1 MNGYLKAFRVITFIG
16 ILTNLTFLLS
26 SVFYPALLNN
36 ATTGGTVDY
45 GGDPWLF
52 NTGMLLLLNA
62 AFYFPA
68 ARDPL
73 RDRLYTWLTAW
84 SRVFAAASWIVYL
97 VTIGASLPSGFWTF
111 PLSDGTM
118 GVLSV
123 ILVRLGLRDEA
134 RS

>member
-1 MNGYLKAFRVITFIG
+1 MNGYLKAFRLITFIG
-16 ILTNLTFLLS
+16 ILTNLTFFSS
-26 SVFYPALLNN
+26 SVFFPSLLNN
-36 ATTGGTVDY
+36 VSSGGTVDY

-84 SRVFAAASWIVYL
+84 SRVFASASWIVYRL
-97 VTIGASLPSGFWTF
+97 TIGSSLPSGFWIF

-118 GVLSV
+118 GVVLVFLLS
-123 ILVRLGLRDEA
+123 RGLRNEA
-134 RS
+134 G

>member
-1 MNGYLKAFRVITFIG
+1 MNGYLKAFRLITFAG
-16 ILTNLTFLLS
+16 ILTNITFFLS

-36 ATTGGTVDY
+36 VSTGGTVDY

-73 RDRLYTWLTAW
+73 RDRLYSWLTAW
-84 SRVFAAASWIVYL
+84 SRVFASVSWIVYML
-97 VTIGASLPSGFWTF
+97 TIGSSLPSGFWVF

-118 GVLSV
+118 GVL
-123 ILVRLGLRDEA
+123 LVFLLSRGLRNEP